1 MRSILLIFISVFS
14 FQSYGQKSY
23 RIEKLL
29 WNYTQPS
36 EYISRVDNFEEE
48 VKAGQEY
55 IREEEDESTHSNDDK
70 ILFAIAKSDSAEM
83 NIVLASFKNN
93 GNIEK
98 FTLEGY
104 AEQLGEYLK
113 ENPKNDELEKTVTVS
128 VSDITIDKI
137 RFYLIIKTT
146 DFTKK
151 DYSFTSDYY
160 VTEVQGKEFSIADVY
175 DNEIDKQKIKKSILE
190 STFE

>member
-1 MRSILLIFISVFS
+1 MIFISVIN

-36 EYISRVDNFEEE
+36 GYISRVDNFEEE
-48 VKAGQEY
+48 IQAGQEY
-55 IREEEDESTHSNDDK
+55 IESQKDESTYSKDDK
-70 ILFAIAKSDSAEM
+70 ILFAVAKSDSAEI
-83 NIVLASFKNN
+83 NIVLASCNNN

-98 FTLEGY
+98 FGLKGY
-104 AEQLGEYLK
+104 AQQLGEYLR
-113 ENPKNDELEKTVTVS
+113 ENPKNDDLKKTVTVK
-128 VSDITIDKI
+128 VSEVTIDRIK
-137 RFYLIIKTT
+137 FYLISKTT
-146 DFTKK
+146 NFIEN

-160 VTEVQGKEFSIADVY
+160 VTEIQGKEFSIATIY
-175 DNEIDKQKIKKSILE
+175 DNETDKKKIEKSILE